1 LSIRLRSKQK
11 EIRGVECMVEVN
23 SSVVAA
29 KEQVSSDLAGE
40 AVILDFKSGVYYGLN
55 EVGASIWNLIQ
66 EPKTVNEIRD
76 AILEEYEVEPEQCD
90 RDLKAILQQL
100 ADEGLIEV
108 RNETAA

>member
-1 LSIRLRSKQK
+1 
-11 EIRGVECMVEVN
+11 MVEVY
-23 SSVVAA
+23 SIVVAA

>member
-1 LSIRLRSKQK
+1 
-11 EIRGVECMVEVN
+11 MVEAY

-40 AVILDFKSGVYYGLN
+40 AVILALKSGVYYGLN

-76 AILEEYEVEPEQCD
+76 AILEEYFVEPEQCD
-90 RDLKAILQQL
+90 HDILALLQHL
-100 ADEGLIEV
+100 EAEGLIEV

>member
-1 LSIRLRSKQK
+1 
-11 EIRGVECMVEVN
+11 MVEVN

-40 AVILDFKSGVYYGLN
+40 AVILDLKSGVYYGLN